1 MEAFKI
7 GDRVKAVAGYG
18 RNPNIAEKIGT
29 VIMINHNNSVYSV
42 EYDEYI
48 DGHDAGG
55 YGSYGYCW
63 NHKLQDL
70 EHACEDNKIIVTLN
84 SKTATAKL
92 YNGKKLVKA
101 SEVIYSSDKFNLERE
116 TNIIIDS
123 LFSKEEEAS
132 DAETEK
138 FYTGNVVCIKNT
150 HFEDYFKVGK
160 IYEIING
167 EIQSDHY
174 CKFLELHD
182 IEELSSRFPEN
193 SVEFLEITE

>member
-1 MEAFKI
+1 METFKV
-7 GDRVKAVAGYG
+7 GDRVRAVAGYNI
-18 RNPNIAEKIGT
+18 NPNISKKIGT
-29 VIMINHNNSVYSV
+29 IIMIDYNDSIFSV

-55 YGSYGYCW
+55 YGAYGYCW

-70 EHACEDNKIIVTLN
+70 EYVCEDNKIVITSN
-84 SKTATAKL
+84 GKTTMAKL
-92 YNGKKLVKA
+92 YNGKKLVKV
-101 SEVIYSSDKFNLERE
+101 SEATCSSDKFNLERE

-123 LFSKEEEAS
+123 LFSKEEETS

-182 IEELSSRFPEN
+182 IEELNSRFPEN
-193 SVEFLEITE
+193 SVEFLEIIE